1 MTHPHATQHAAAL
14 ADHFVSVILEGDPE
28 LLVSNLDELDE
39 EEVRDVAKR
48 LAIFRLALIE
58 ELAAQPHAQDED
70 EDEDC
75 DEA

>member
-28 LLVSNLDELDE
+28 LLVSNLDELDDD
-39 EEVRDVAKR
+39 EVRDVARR
-48 LAIFRLALIE
+48 LAIFRLALID
-58 ELAAQPHAQDED
+58 ELATQPHAQDE
-70 EDEDC
+70 EEGF